1 MVIVVINGFLF
12 FMALIF
18 DAKVLFFIFVHS
30 KKLNNMLIIGIA
42 GGSGSGKTTVVKE
55 LVKQLPNNSVSVISQ
70 DAYYYDNGHLSPE
83 EKLHINFDHPDAIEW
98 DLMIEHLD
106 RLKRGETIPMPIY
119 TYVTCARSEE
129 VVHVEPTEVI
139 IVEGILVLN
148 SEELRKRMDIKVFVD
163 TDSDERL
170 MRIIHRDIA
179 ERGRTWEAVLRH
191 YQTYVKP
198 MHQQFIEPTKRYA
211 DIILPQGSSPVVVD
225 ILASRIKMNL

>member
-1 MVIVVINGFLF
+1 
-12 FMALIF
+12 
-18 DAKVLFFIFVHS
+18 
-30 KKLNNMLIIGIA
+30 MLIIGIA

-70 DAYYYDNGHLSPE
+70 DAYYYDNGHLSAE

-98 DLMIEHLD
+98 DLMIDHLD

-191 YQTYVKP
+191 YQTFVKP

-211 DIILPQGSSPVVVD
+211 DIILPQGSSPVVID
-225 ILASRIKMNL
+225 ILASRIKMTLGEV